1 MSKGGKEA
9 VEPAGALSVCTP
21 KTEAFST
28 CLEMQEKGAI
38 TERTSGVSTTDKCM
52 ISRCEWW
59 ITTTAFFFLGMS
71 SLFAW
76 NNVLYLLPY
85 VTEHF
90 LDGYDAGN
98 SLLGVFQVGN
108 LTVQVLL
115 MFVGTVRERWLHLGL
130 FLGSIMCGVFGPCVI
145 YGSVQTR
152 IALVHVLCF
161 LLGSGSGFVQ
171 GSGFSYGAIMP
182 VNQVGVYSA
191 GQGFGAIFSVVLVG
205 ILSYTVVDIEI
216 QKDVETLV
224 NVTAGV
230 SAAVGVVCILLMA
243 TSIRQAGAKRAVAE
257 ALAEGNNK
265 KHKSADGVQGS
276 ASSPTE
282 LQEVS
287 VSSAVPGASTEPVE
301 EKRNALLIVLRQSG
315 VQIACV
321 FLLFFV
327 TCNLFPRVGP
337 LQWDTSNPPKNHLVW
352 LLGVF
357 PFGDTL
363 GKCLCAYAEQGR
375 LFKGFVLFSPRL
387 MPWLTVLRFGL
398 YIPFFLSKHLH
409 ENAVFNAF
417 WFQIILMVVLSVT
430 HGWFATLAFIYSVD
444 AVPNMADRK
453 HVGPVAIVS
462 LILGILSGL
471 YFALLYR

>member
-1 MSKGGKEA
+1 MSKGDHSDAAEA
-9 VEPAGALSVCTP
+9 AGSV
-21 KTEAFST
+21 
-28 CLEMQEKGAI
+28 
-38 TERTSGVSTTDKCM
+38 GVSTAKMDEVLSTYDVEKKKSDGSSVCCSGRKLM

-59 ITTTAFFFLGMS
+59 LTTTAFFFLGMS

-98 SLLGVFQVGN
+98 SLLGAFQIGN

-115 MFVGTVRERWLHLGL
+115 MFVGTVKERWLHLGL
-130 FLGSIMCGVFGPCVI
+130 FLGSVMCAVFGPCVFF
-145 YGSVQTR
+145 GSLKTR
-152 IALVHVLCF
+152 IALVHTLCF
-161 LLGSGSGFVQ
+161 VLGSGSGFVQ

-205 ILSYTVVDIEI
+205 ILSYTVVDTSV

-224 NVTAGV
+224 NSTAGV
-230 SAAVGVVCILLMA
+230 SAAVGIICILLIA
-243 TSIRQAGAKRAVAE
+243 ASIRQAGAKKAIAE
-257 ALAEGNNK
+257 ALAANSNC
-265 KHKSADGVQGS
+265 KSSEEVHRS

-287 VSSAVPGASTEPVE
+287 VSSSVVPAVMSSE
-301 EKRNALLIVLRQSG
+301 EKKQSSLLRVLQQSG
-315 VQIACV
+315 IPIACV

-337 LQWDTSNPPKNHLVW
+337 LQWKTTTPPKNHLVW

-357 PFGDTL
+357 PFGDTI
-363 GKCLCAYAEQGR
+363 GKCLCAYAEQGKF
-375 LFKGFVLFSPRL
+375 LKGFVMFPPRVL
-387 MPWLTVLRFGL
+387 PWLTLLRFAL
-398 YIPFFLSKHLH
+398 YVPFFLSKHLQ

-417 WFQIILMVVLSVT
+417 WFQIIEMIILSVS

-444 AVPNMADRK
+444 AVPDVREKK
-453 HVGPVAIVS
+453 HVGPIAIVS